1 MLTAPKVSET
11 EFDES
16 RGVATERMGHAMFRP
31 FSLIMLM
38 LIAAPV
44 AAQAPQ
50 SADPTVPVAPPKA
63 APPPPERVA
72 PSNENL
78 PDRLS
83 RQKGTIVLP
92 SVDQGM
98 QVNPPR
104 NSGATMP
111 VIPPPGSPGGNRSV
125 VPK

>member
-1 MLTAPKVSET
+1 
-11 EFDES
+11 
-16 RGVATERMGHAMFRP
+16 MFRT

-38 LIAAPV
+38 LSAPA
-44 AAQAPQ
+44 AAQAP
-50 SADPTVPVAPPKA
+50 SPANPTVPVAPPKG

-72 PSNENL
+72 PSYENL

-83 RQKGTIVLP
+83 RQKGTIAP
-92 SVDQGM
+92 PNVDQGM

-125 VPK
+125 VPR